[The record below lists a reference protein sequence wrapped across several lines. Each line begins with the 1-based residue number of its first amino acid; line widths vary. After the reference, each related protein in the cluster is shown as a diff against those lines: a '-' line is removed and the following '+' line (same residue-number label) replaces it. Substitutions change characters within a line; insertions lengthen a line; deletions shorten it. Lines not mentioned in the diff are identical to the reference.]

1 MIIDFLDEPELEF
14 GTGRHID
21 IRFGLMNLGPLDV
34 NQLSSPKIIRA
45 GIVGTP
51 ETVEGSAAWLERCR
65 SEIPAKLSPRHH
77 LFPRW
82 PGFNRDAAFRS
93 QLSVDSR
100 NQREISDRKLMSV
113 VAAGRDETG
122 LEDAVTLFL
131 EEITYLVENSTVD
144 VIICAPPDVLDR
156 GALPDIQ
163 GTRQEIAPNHRGRR
177 QGVPTFHD
185 LLKARAMSLRK
196 PLQLLFPA
204 TYEGRGSRGR
214 HRDRALQDEATR
226 AWNFH
231 TAVYYKAGGRPW
243 RLMRE
248 PSDFATCYV
257 GVSFY
262 ESPDQ
267 SALLTS
273 MAQVFNERG
282 HGVIVRGAP
291 ASISKDDRRP
301 HLTTQDAYD
310 LLSAALAQYRGEHH
324 TLPARAVMHKTSTYT
339 REELTGFIGA
349 AEQHDIHSIDLV
361 SVASSATRLF
371 RAGAYPP
378 LRGTL
383 WLTEEGP
390 HFLYTRG
397 SVEFYSAYP
406 GLYVPRP
413 LQYRIEYGDC
423 TSRSAGVELLELT
436 KMNWNSTQFDNAE
449 PISVRAAR
457 QVGSILKH
465 VGEGDPIEHRY
476 GYYM

>member
-1 MIIDFLDEPELEF
+1 
-14 GTGRHID
+14 
-21 IRFGLMNLGPLDV
+21 MNLGPLDV
-34 NQLSSPKIIRA
+34 NQPSSPKIIRA

-51 ETVEGSAAWLERCR
+51 ETLEGAAMWLEKCR
-65 SEIPAKLSPRHH
+65 SEMPAKPSPRHQ

-82 PGFNRDAAFRS
+82 PGFNRDGVFRS
-93 QLSVDSR
+93 ELAVESR
-100 NQREISDRKLMSV
+100 NQRGISDRTLMSIV
-113 VAAGRDETG
+113 KAGRNYTA
-122 LEDAVTLFL
+122 LEDAVSLFL
-131 EEITYLVENSTVD
+131 EEITHLVENSTVD
-144 VIICAPPDVLDR
+144 VIVCAPPDALDR
-156 GALPDIQ
+156 GAFLDIEESGEQ
-163 GTRQEIAPNHRGRR
+163 IAPNHRAR
-177 QGVPTFHD
+177 QRGVPTFHD
-185 LLKARAMSLRK
+185 LLKARAISLRK
-196 PLQLLFPA
+196 PLQLVFPA
-204 TYEGRGSRGR
+204 TYGGRAPRR
-214 HRDRALQDEATR
+214 RRRDRPLQDEPTR
-226 AWNFH
+226 AWNLH
-231 TAVYYKAGGRPW
+231 TAVYYKSGGRPW
-243 RLMRE
+243 RLVRD

-282 HGVIVRGAP
+282 HGVIVRGAR

-301 HLTTQDAYD
+301 HLTAWDAHD
-310 LLSAALAQYRGEHH
+310 LLSAALAQYRAEHH
-324 TLPARAVMHKTSTYT
+324 TLPARAVMHKTSAYT
-339 REELTGFIGA
+339 RDELTGFLGA
-349 AEQHDIHSIDLV
+349 AEQHDIHSIDLI
-361 SVASSATRLF
+361 SVASSTTRLF

-383 WLTEEGP
+383 WLTEGGP
-390 HFLYTRG
+390 HFVYTRG
-397 SVEFYSAYP
+397 SVEFYSTYP
-406 GLYVPRP
+406 GLYVPHS

-423 TSRSAGVELLELT
+423 TARSAGVELLELT